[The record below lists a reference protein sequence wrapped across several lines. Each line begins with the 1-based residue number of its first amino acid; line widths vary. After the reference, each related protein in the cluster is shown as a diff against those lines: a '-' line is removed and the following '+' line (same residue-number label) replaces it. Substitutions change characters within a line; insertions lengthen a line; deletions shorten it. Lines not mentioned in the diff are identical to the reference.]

1 MTQRLPVWI
10 VGIVRVEKKTVKGN
24 FTADANSNVMN
35 YVKFTIVMVAAIGL
49 KEYLEDQN
57 ILPKSVWDYIYCCV
71 FLAAIIS
78 PVISLAMTQRPLS
91 KKKKRHDN
99 GLEAYQAAYAKYEK
113 DRTKLL
119 DWIETQH
126 ENKELAKQNF
136 TNTDYAFKLYN
147 RMHQD
152 EPLTVP
158 SEPKFSDFY
167 QSSAL

>member
-1 MTQRLPVWI
+1 MYIECPITSWSKLFSMTQRLPVWI

-71 FLAAIIS
+71 FLAAIVS

-91 KKKKRHDN
+91 KKKKKARQRSRSLPSRLCQIRERSN
-99 GLEAYQAAYAKYEK
+99 EAPW
-113 DRTKLL
+113 L
-119 DWIETQH
+119 DWNAARKQRTGQ
-126 ENKELAKQNF
+126 AK
-136 TNTDYAFKLYN
+136 L
-147 RMHQD
+147 H
-152 EPLTVP
+152 
-158 SEPKFSDFY
+158 
-167 QSSAL
+167 